1 MPAMKDL
8 PRGST
13 LDLFADEGAA
23 VDPPLVAASERR
35 QIEAGTD
42 VASAWRATA
51 AAIRA
56 WMDERGV
63 DRREAVVL
71 VPFVQLID
79 PLRRAL
85 AAGGG
90 WMPRVETARTLAEG
104 LGPATEAPGGA
115 PTLAPP
121 IDRLIARKLLLGQ
134 RWGAEWSRRDGL
146 GFDQAIGRLVATVHE
161 LLHAMATKPPAAR
174 AATWAELE
182 RVLPPF
188 GRRERDLAAIA
199 VRWAA
204 LAPPPRTD
212 ALFTLRPSAWI
223 AIEAGGPDPLVG
235 SLLAEGSAPSLT
247 LVLDPPE
254 GAPFEWP
261 AARPVPALG
270 ACPGFEDEAQSAAAQ
285 VLADL
290 AAGRRPVALVAHDRL
305 LVRRVH
311 ELLVRSGARVVDET
325 GWRLSTTRAAAGFM
339 TLLHSAR
346 HDAGNDALL
355 DWLKSGTR
363 WGRHDR
369 HAIAALE
376 ARVRRAGV
384 SRVAALA
391 TVPLHD
397 AAAERLRDDAVA
409 VLRPL
414 QGLGSVPLAEWLA
427 ATLEALRAGG
437 GLALLADDAAGTVL
451 LQALLLDLEPRARA
465 ERLAALTDLSLSLA
479 EFTRWCDEVL
489 EQATFRPDPGVSPE
503 ATDDGADVHV
513 TPLARAMLRPFAA
526 VVLPGCDARLGAW
539 PMPEGLLPR
548 EAAALAG
555 IASPEERQRRERL
568 AFAQLL
574 RVAPLTLLRRAR
586 DGAESL
592 APSRLVE
599 QLRLALSTQGL
610 AFRPWTDPRTTIEVP
625 PAPVRRAEAIAPA
638 LVPARLSATALETLR
653 GCPYRFFAH
662 AMLRLNAADE
672 IEAGLDKRDWGNW
685 LHEVLLRFHEGRAA
699 NPEPADDVAALHAA
713 ARVVLDEH
721 GLDAAD
727 FLPWQASFDA
737 FVPRYLAF
745 MRRRDEAG
753 ARWQRGE
760 QSFTLPLAEAEVE
773 LYGIVDRIDEVDEDG
788 EPVLELID
796 YKAGSQSK
804 WKEQAK
810 LGFEDT
816 QLAFYAALVGAAT
829 GKPVRAG
836 YLPLESRDAL
846 GIERHKEVEASG
858 RALIEGVAID
868 ITRLR
873 GGAAL
878 RALGEGSVCEWC
890 DVRGLCRRD
899 DWQAEVQGL
908 ADATQEARP

>member
-1 MPAMKDL
+1 MKDL
-8 PRGST
+8 PRGTT
-13 LDLFADEGAA
+13 LDLFADETAA
-23 VDPPLVAASERR
+23 DDALAAAAGERR
-35 QIEAGTD
+35 EIEAGAD

-56 WMDERGV
+56 WLDERGV

-90 WMPRVETARTLAEG
+90 WMPRVETARTLADS
-104 LGPATEAPGGA
+104 LGPARDATGAA
-115 PTLAPP
+115 PTLSPP
-121 IDRLIARKLLLGQ
+121 IDRLISRKLLLGE
-134 RWGAEWSRRDGL
+134 RWGVEWSRRDGL

-161 LLHAMATKPPAAR
+161 LLNAMATKPPAER
-174 AATWAELE
+174 AVAWAALE
-182 RVLPPF
+182 RAVPPG

-204 LAPPPRTD
+204 LSPPPRTD
-212 ALFTLRPSAWI
+212 ALFGLRPSAWI
-223 AIEAGGPDPLVG
+223 AIEAGGTDALVG
-235 SLLAEGSAPSLT
+235 ALLAKAAAPTLT
-247 LVLDPPE
+247 LVLDPAE
-254 GAPFEWP
+254 GALFDWP
-261 AARPVPALG
+261 AARPLPALG

-285 VLADL
+285 VLVEL
-290 AAGRRPVALVAHDRL
+290 AADRRPVALVAHDRL

-339 TLLHSAR
+339 ALLRSAR

-384 SRVAALA
+384 SRIAGLA

-397 AAAERLRDDAVA
+397 AAAERLRDEAVA

-414 QGLGSVPLAEWLA
+414 QALGSAPLAEWLA
-427 ATLEALRAGG
+427 TTLEALRVSG
-437 GLALLADDAAGTVL
+437 GLSLLADDAAGTVL
-451 LQALLLDLEPRARA
+451 LQALLLDLDAGEWV

-489 EQATFRPDPGVSPE
+489 EQATFRPEPTPLPE
-503 ATDDGADVHV
+503 TTDDGADVHV
-513 TPLARAMLRPFAA
+513 TPLARAILRPFAA

-539 PMPEGLLPR
+539 PVPESLLPR

-555 IASPEERQRRERL
+555 IASPQERQCRERL

-586 DGAESL
+586 DGAEAL

-599 QLRLALSTQGL
+599 QLRLALSNQGL
-610 AFRPWTDPRTTIEVP
+610 APRAWIDPRTTIEVA
-625 PAPVRRAEAIAPA
+625 PAPVRRAEAVAPG
-638 LVPARLSATALETLR
+638 LVPGRLSATALETLR

-672 IEAGLDKRDWGNW
+672 IEAGLDKRDWGTW
-685 LHEVLLRFHEGRAA
+685 LHEVLLRFHEGRASD
-699 NPEPADDVAALHAA
+699 PDPAADAAALHAA
-713 ARVVLDEH
+713 ARLVLDEH

-745 MRRRDEAG
+745 MQRRDRAG
-753 ARWQRGE
+753 ARWHVGE
-760 QSFTLPLAEAEVE
+760 QSFTLRLAEADVE
-773 LYGIVDRIDEVDEDG
+773 LYGIVDRIDEVAGDEG
-788 EPVLELID
+788 TVLELID
-796 YKAGSQSK
+796 YKAGSQSR
-804 WKEQAK
+804 WKDQSR

-816 QLAFYAALVGAAT
+816 QLAFYAALVGAAS
-829 GKPVRAG
+829 GLPVRAG
-836 YLPLESRDAL
+836 YLPLEARDAL
-846 GIERHKEVEASG
+846 DVEWHKEVEASG

-873 GGAAL
+873 DGAAL

-899 DWQAEVQGL
+899 DWQAEVQVV
-908 ADATQEARP
+908 AARMGEEGR